1 VAQPLINIGGNIMA
15 KERIK
20 WIYIEG
26 TLQMGFENEILDT
39 YDLTVIYPEIEKM
52 TEVQRGLVIYGFKQN
67 LSDKIAG
74 MKDYTLKEKVKVMAE
89 RYQSLKEGIWKTPAK
104 EKVSIKKKATALVES
119 GNLSPVELALLE
131 KLGLK

>member
-1 VAQPLINIGGNIMA
+1 MAQ
-15 KERIK
+15 ERIK

-26 TLQMGFENEILDT
+26 TLQIGFENDILDT
-39 YDLTVIYPEIEKM
+39 YDLKVIFPKIEEM

-74 MKDYTLKEKVKVMAE
+74 MKDYTTKEKVKTMTE
-89 RYQSLKEGIWKTPAK
+89 RYNSLTKGVWKTPAK

-119 GNLSPVELALLE
+119 GNLTPVEIALLE